1 VHLLSCAYGMSQCLG
16 LQTGDGIEKA
26 RELGCP
32 TTDDGQ
38 FFGQTQ
44 TAMRFGALRT
54 RSLEGSVSTAYQDGM
69 PCTFSPDSDA
79 EELQN
84 LKLTD
89 ILITMADGSTR
100 SPTGATWNPASE
112 RNEMLTLLM
121 LGHFGFGEGKAMKS
135 ITIKGSTYDGAGLS
149 YTNMG
154 HELAFAKWWTVEDHA
169 RLEKTGSW
177 LQDRLLDPTD
187 CADAFPDTTHLIQV
201 VFNGGMRVTFN
212 DRKKFPFDFDQR
224 KHKQM
229 FKIFFQD
236 GSELPAE
243 KFLGLADEAD
253 GDNYVDLCM
262 KLTGDDVVKFRG
274 VPGSDGGGAKIR
286 LLSTRQCSFLVLPK
300 GDCMNAFV
308 GAECG
313 DSSTKS
319 QEICVTAVPGAQFSC
334 DPTTSAGKYQFYN
347 LTKEE
352 ISALTD
358 CHYVTP

>member
-1 VHLLSCAYGMSQCLG
+1 MSQCLG
-16 LQTGDGIEKA
+16 LQRRDGIDKA

-38 FFGQTQ
+38 FFGASQTGIGRG
-44 TAMRFGALRT
+44 TLGT
-54 RSLEGSVSTAYQDGM
+54 RALEGSESTAYQDGM
-69 PCTFSPDSDA
+69 PCTFSPDSDV
-79 EELQN
+79 EELQT

-89 ILITMADGSTR
+89 IVITMADGSTR
-100 SPTGATWNPASE
+100 SPTGATWNPAFE
-112 RNEMLTLLM
+112 RNELLTLLM
-121 LGHFGFGEGKAMKS
+121 LGHFGFSEGKAMKS
-135 ITIKGSTYDGAGLS
+135 VSIKGSTYAGAGLS

-169 RLEKTGSW
+169 RLEKTGNPQ
-177 LQDRLLDPTD
+177 QDRRLDPTD
-187 CADAFPDTTHLIQV
+187 CADAFPATTHLIQV

-212 DRKKFPFDFDQR
+212 DHKKLPFDFDRQM
-224 KHKQM
+224 HKQM

-262 KLTGDDVVKFRG
+262 KLTDEDVVKFKG
-274 VPGSDGGGAKIR
+274 VAGSDGGGAKIR

-300 GDCMNAFV
+300 GDCMNTLV

-319 QEICVTAVPGAQFSC
+319 QEICVTAIPDAQFSC
-334 DPTTSAGKYQFYN
+334 DPTTSGGKYQFYN

-352 ISALTD
+352 ISSLTD